1 MGESTGIGWTHH
13 TANFWW
19 GCQRVSPGCEHCYAE
34 HLAVV
39 RRKLPVW
46 GPPSTTGRERK
57 KGVWKDVPKWN
68 AAAKADGV
76 RRRMFVSSMA
86 DVFEAHPQV
95 APWRAEALDLL
106 ADCDGLDVQLLTKR
120 PENIRAM
127 VPAAWL
133 ESWPAHVWVGTTVE
147 DQKRA
152 EQRIPHL
159 LAVPAAVRFLSCE
172 PLLEAVDL
180 TKWLPAGGAR
190 WQCSGCRAF
199 VHDSASRWSNDC
211 PACGREKYL
220 SGSHAANGRHQPL
233 QWVIVGGESGPGAR
247 PFDLAWA
254 RSIVAQC
261 DEAGVAVF
269 VKQLGAQPVDSAKAA
284 VHQPCMHERK
294 PAIRTTI
301 YAADAPEVAQAR
313 VDERNTALR
322 LAAPQVEHP
331 LYLRGAY
338 RIDDRAGAD
347 PAEWP
352 KDLRRQSF
360 PEASC
365 A

>member
-133 ESWPAHVWVGTTVE
+133 ESWPAHVWIGTTVE

-152 EQRIPHL
+152 DQRIPHL
-159 LAVPAAVRFLSCE
+159 LAVPAAVRFLSME

-180 TKWLPAGGAR
+180 STWLDVGHESNGPAGWVQG
-190 WQCSGCRAF
+190 
-199 VHDSASRWSNDC
+199 
-211 PACGREKYL
+211 P
-220 SGSHAANGRHQPL
+220 PL
-233 QWVIVGGESGPGAR
+233 VQWVIVGGESGPGAR

-261 DEAGVAVF
+261 DAADVAVF
-269 VKQLGAQPVDSAKAA
+269 VKQLGARPVDSAKAA

>member
-1 MGESTGIGWTHH
+1 MKVSSMAESTGIGWTDH

-34 HLAVV
+34 TLAVV
-39 RRKLPVW
+39 RRRLPVW
-46 GPPSTTGRERK
+46 GPPSTTERQRK
-57 KGVWKDVPKWN
+57 KGVWSDVVKWN
-68 AAAKADGV
+68 AAARREGV
-76 RRRMFVSSMA
+76 RRRVFVSSMA
-86 DVFEAHPQV
+86 DVFEAHPMV
-95 APWRAEALDLL
+95 VPWRAEALDLL
-106 ADCDGLDVQLLTKR
+106 ALCDGLDVQLLTKR
-120 PENIRAM
+120 PENIRKM
-127 VPAAWL
+127 VPTAWL

-147 DQKRA
+147 DQRRA
-152 EQRIPHL
+152 NERIPHL
-159 LAVPAAVRFLSCE
+159 LNVPARVRFLSCE

-180 TKWLPAGGAR
+180 DPPLCPYCPGEIVEGEHGPWCVRCDSPPVFGNWL
-190 WQCSGCRAF
+190 
-199 VHDSASRWSNDC
+199 D
-211 PACGREKYL
+211 ACADEKQR
-220 SGSHAANGRHQPL
+220 GIN
-233 QWVIVGGESGPGAR
+233 WVIVGGESGPGAR

-261 DEAGVAVF
+261 DAAGVPAF

-284 VHQPCMHERK
+284 VHQPCIHERK

-313 VDERNTALR
+313 IDERNPALR

-331 LYLRGAY
+331 LHIRSHFCL
-338 RIDDRAGAD
+338 DDRSGAD

-360 PEASC
+360 PEVSHVG
-365 A
+365 

>member
-172 PLLEAVDL
+172 PLLGRVNL
-180 TKWLPAGGAR
+180 KLGRGGD
-190 WQCSGCRAF
+190 CRRCGNRYCLNG
-199 VHDSASRWSNDC
+199 VHAEFPKSRLD
-211 PACGREKYL
+211 
-220 SGSHAANGRHQPL
+220 
-233 QWVIVGGESGPGAR
+233 WVIVGGESGPGAR
-247 PFDLAWA
+247 PCDLAWI
-254 RSIVAQC
+254 RGIVAQC
-261 DEAGVAVF
+261 QAAGVSVF
-269 VKQLGAQPVDSAKAA
+269 VKQLGSKPVTAMRGSWINELQRHGPDIQQPYGRVACWACRTEECKLLWPGVPPHVKRWLPLRD
-284 VHQPCMHERK
+284 RK
-294 PAIRTTI
+294 GG
-301 YAADAPEVAQAR
+301 DMS
-313 VDERNTALR
+313 
-322 LAAPQVEHP
+322 
-331 LYLRGAY
+331 
-338 RIDDRAGAD
+338 
-347 PAEWP
+347 EWP
-352 KDLRRQSF
+352 EDLRVREF
-360 PEASC
+360 PS
-365 A
+365 

>member
-172 PLLEAVDL
+172 PLLDAVDL
-180 TKWLPAGGAR
+180 TSWLVPEAEREHDAYHN
-190 WQCSGCRAF
+190 SGYCYG
-199 VHDSASRWSNDC
+199 D
-211 PACGREKYL
+211 
-220 SGSHAANGRHQPL
+220 SHAQLSQAAEAAPRLG
-233 QWVIVGGESGPGAR
+233 WVIVGGESGPGAR

-261 DEAGVAVF
+261 DAADVAVF

>member
-19 GCQRVSPGCEHCYAE
+19 GCRRVSPGCEHCYAE

-180 TKWLPAGGAR
+180 DPPRCPYCRDGGEVQLLDAGAHFIHWCVRCDSEACHGMWLDACADARQAGI
-190 WQCSGCRAF
+190 
-199 VHDSASRWSNDC
+199 N
-211 PACGREKYL
+211 
-220 SGSHAANGRHQPL
+220 
-233 QWVIVGGESGPGAR
+233 WVIVGGESGPGAR

-261 DEAGVAVF
+261 DAADVAVF
-269 VKQLGAQPVDSAKAA
+269 VKQLGARPVDSAKAA

-360 PEASC
+360 PEVTRG
-365 A
+365 